1 MTDVRDQLE
10 AVVGD
15 AYHIEREL
23 PPGGMSRLFLA
34 TERSLDRRVVIKLL
48 PPEYASEASAARFQR
63 EITLTAHLLHPHI
76 LPILTAG
83 SKGGLLYYVMPYV
96 EGESLRQRLERDRR
110 LPIAVALQ
118 ILGDVADALA
128 RAHRAG
134 IVHRD
139 IKPENILLQEEYAL
153 LADFGVARAL
163 HEATGSTRLTDTGMG
178 LGTPGYMAPEQL
190 AGDRNVDAR
199 ADVYALAVVG
209 YEMLAGVAPF
219 TGSTPQAVASAHF
232 TSPPKPLEQVR
243 SEVPSAVSDAIGQA
257 LAKDPD
263 RRFPT
268 AAAFRAALAGD
279 RQVARSRA
287 TPFGRWVVNVAAI
300 VIVAAIATAGW
311 LHRRAGT
318 ATAAREPVRLAVLP
332 FDNVGDSANSY
343 FADGLS
349 EEITDRIARVPGVN
363 VIGRTSALQ
372 YRASGKTAP
381 EFGRTLGVQYV
392 LDGTVRWASASN
404 GGKRVRITPALIRVS
419 DGTQVWDE
427 PYDGV
432 PADVFELQ
440 SDVAE
445 RVAQS
450 LQGTLLPGQRQALRT
465 APTEDLEAYR
475 LYLLGREEWRKRTP
489 EGLARATA
497 YFQQAI
503 DDDPKYARA
512 YAGLADAYGL
522 YWEYGIRT
530 LPHDT
535 VFARA
540 TAAASRAL
548 AIDST
553 IAEGHAALGNLQ
565 MSRWD
570 WPDAERELRRAIELD
585 PNYTSA
591 HQWYAEYL
599 MMHGRIDEALGEA
612 STAFRL
618 DPLAGIVADAYGL
631 ALSAKGRT
639 GEATAV
645 YRAAIAR
652 DSTLSYLRRGL
663 CLMYVYA
670 GRPDDAL
677 ALLTAVHDT
686 SSLDRDFVL
695 AGAQPAA
702 RRRAIARMHLG
713 MLGTFEYT
721 EATGFVMLGEP
732 DSAFAAAD
740 RALAAHDENLGY
752 MNAEPMWAPLRADPR
767 FAAVMRRMGLSP

>member
-1 MTDVRDQLE
+1 MADVRDQLE
-10 AVVGD
+10 ALVGD
-15 AYHIEREL
+15 AYRIEREL

-34 TERSLDRRVVIKLL
+34 TECSLDRRVVIKLL
-48 PPEYASEASAARFQR
+48 PPEYASEVSAARFQR
-63 EITLTAHLLHPHI
+63 EITLTAQLQHPHI
-76 LPILTAG
+76 LPILAAG
-83 SKGGLLYYVMPYV
+83 SKSGLLYYVMPYV

-118 ILGDVADALA
+118 ILREVADALA

-139 IKPENILLQEEYAL
+139 IKPENILLQEGHAL

-163 HEATGSTRLTDTGMG
+163 HEASGSRRLTDTGVG

-190 AGDRNVDAR
+190 AGDRSVDAR
-199 ADVYALAVVG
+199 ADLYALAVVG

-219 TGSTPQAVASAHF
+219 TGPTPQAVASAHF
-232 TSPPKPLEQVR
+232 TSAPKPLDQVR
-243 SEVPSAVSDAIGQA
+243 PDVPSAVSDAIGQA
-257 LAKDPD
+257 LLKDPD
-263 RRFPT
+263 LRFPT
-268 AAAFRAALAGD
+268 AAAFRDALAGD
-279 RQVARSRA
+279 RLPARSRA
-287 TPFGRWVVNVAAI
+287 TPFRWVVNAAAI
-300 VIVAAIATAGW
+300 VIVAAIAAAGW

-318 ATAAREPVRLAVLP
+318 ASAAHEPVRLVVLP
-332 FDNVGDSANSY
+332 FDNVGDSANSS

-349 EEITDRIARVPGVN
+349 EEITDRVARVPGVN

-450 LQGTLLPGQRQALRT
+450 LRGTLLPGERQALRV
-465 APTEDLEAYR
+465 APAEDLEAYR

-489 EGLARATA
+489 EGLERAAA
-497 YFQQAI
+497 YFQRAI
-503 DDDPKYARA
+503 DHDSKYARA

-553 IAEGHAALGNLQ
+553 GAEGHAALGNVQ
-565 MSRWD
+565 MSLWD

-599 MMHGRIDEALGEA
+599 MMHGRFDEALAHA

-639 GEATAV
+639 DEATAV

-652 DSTLSYLRRGL
+652 DSTLNYLWRDL
-663 CLMYVYA
+663 CLTDVYA
-670 GRPDDAL
+670 GRTVDAL
-677 ALLTAVHDT
+677 ALLAAVHDT
-686 SSLDRDFVL
+686 SSLDRDFVR
-695 AGAQPAA
+695 ARADPAA

-713 MLGTFEYT
+713 MFGTFEYT

-732 DSAFAAAD
+732 DSAFAAVD

-752 MNAEPMWAPLRADPR
+752 MKAEPMWAPLRTDPR
-767 FAAVMRRMGLSP
+767 FTAVMRRMGLPP